1 MRKWTRAIPAAFLAL
16 PLVLKSVGRAEGDA
30 ETNAKKIEN
39 LQKEVKEL
47 RRDLDTLRDVL
58 RQIDQRT
65 ADMARRESRYYGP
78 TDPNPNPNGGVG
90 AAGRA
95 TITLQNDF
103 AAPATI
109 RINGIPY
116 RVEAFQTREVQRVPV
131 GPFNVDVSVEGFG
144 EIMPV
149 RTENLMPTGHRF
161 RIFPR

>member
-1 MRKWTRAIPAAFLAL
+1 MRKWTLPAAFLAL
-16 PLVLKSVGRAEGDA
+16 PLLLTTSGRAAGDA
-30 ETNAKKIEN
+30 ETNDKKIEK
-39 LQKEVKEL
+39 LQGEVKEL
-47 RRDLDTLRDVL
+47 RNKLEEMERLVKG
-58 RQIDQRT
+58 IDRFLQENS
-65 ADMARRESRYYGP
+65 RRESRYGP
-78 TDPNPNPNGGVG
+78 TDPNPPTNGGGVG

-95 TITLQNDF
+95 TITLQNDYG
-103 AAPATI
+103 APATI

-161 RIFPR
+161 RIYPR